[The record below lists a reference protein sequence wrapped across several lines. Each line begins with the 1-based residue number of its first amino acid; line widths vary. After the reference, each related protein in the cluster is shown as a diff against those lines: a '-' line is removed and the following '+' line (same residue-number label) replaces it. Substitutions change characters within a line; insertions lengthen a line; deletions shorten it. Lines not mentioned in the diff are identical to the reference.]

1 METNKNNSKLIGVGI
16 IALVLGYLIYPQI
29 NRYNKVPMGMHQ
41 MPDGSMMLD
50 VNSNMHTNMTMGS
63 MMEAMTANLSG
74 KSGTEFDSAFLEEM
88 IPHHMGAIEMAQMVL
103 KTSKNPELIKLANDI
118 ISAQQKEINMMRGW
132 QREWFGI
139 QPE

>member
-1 METNKNNSKLIGVGI
+1 METNKNNSKLVVVGVV
-16 IALVLGYLIYPQI
+16 ALVLGYLLYPQI
-29 NRYNKVPMGMHQ
+29 NRYNKIPMGMHR

-50 VNSNMHTNMTMGS
+50 VSSNMHSNMTMGS
-63 MMEAMTANLSG
+63 MMEAMTKSLEG

-132 QREWFGI
+132 QSEWFGV